1 MTTYT
6 FTLIAEGPDLQ
17 TDELADALFEAGC
30 DDPLVGCAD
39 SIQYIDF
46 DREAETV
53 ADAVLSAVAD
63 VETVDGVHIVRL
75 ADAGLVSMADI
86 AARTGR
92 TRESIRLLI
101 SGERGPGGFL
111 PPSPTPAA
119 ATASGAQAKSTSGST
134 TSSAPRSTTPTTPT
148 SVRPSTQASNSAA
161 TEHTCPTTPRPNS
174 VPSSVSS
181 NPSARVVCSLF
192 P

>member
-30 DDPLVGCAD
+30 DDALVGCAD

-101 SGERGPGGFL
+101 SGERGPGGF
-111 PPSPTPAA
+111 PPPVTD
-119 ATASGAQAKSTSGST
+119 
-134 TSSAPRSTTPTTPT
+134 PRS
-148 SVRPSTQASNSAA
+148 RYRLWRASEVDQWFNYQLDTALDDTDDSHMRVAINA
-161 TEHTCPTTPRPNS
+161 GLELRRHRAHLPNHS
-174 VPSSVSS
+174 KAELRTLVG
-181 NPSARVVCSLF
+181 L
-192 P
+192 